1 MKSRTD
7 ARISSER
14 PADMAKR
21 ITVTLTDEEYCQL
34 VHLSAHYDECRI
46 ATLAANLI
54 AGATEAELEGLAY
67 EADLQRMLAQMSAS
81 GETKH

>member
-1 MKSRTD
+1 V
-7 ARISSER
+7 
-14 PADMAKR
+14 AKR

-34 VHLSAHYDECRI
+34 VHLAAHYDEYRI

-67 EADLQRMLAQMSAS
+67 EADLQRMLAQMVAS
-81 GETKH
+81 RETKH